1 MASHKSD
8 IFFLYGESMREK
20 EGLKGDIIA
29 IIFCWPRVE
38 IEDNKKWSDD
48 KLFGF
53 FFLLGVNQNNDFL
66 NQKTSFWSK
75 HSQNTRFHLNK
86 ATYF

>member
-53 FFLLGVNQNNDFL
+53 FFYLALT
-66 NQKTSFWSK
+66 KTMIF
-75 HSQNTRFHLNK
+75 
-86 ATYF
+86 